1 MTDTTTTASVQ
12 PKKGHD
18 LWARALSEFAGS
30 LLICFAIY
38 LMCTFGSAFYN
49 VNLAFV
55 TVCVGVIYAAMTAIF
70 ARISGAQFNPAVTVA
85 AMLTS
90 KTKVWDGICYI
101 VAQILGAIVAGGLL
115 RLVLPTSESVAANQ
129 WYAMAV
135 NGYDKGSSLYTSL
148 NSLGLTFSI
157 TVAIIVELLASII
170 VVAAAMVSM
179 RKHGKVRSDYALV
192 MGVAYAAA
200 SAMSFPVTGASINP
214 ARATGIAVFAQ
225 GQGLTQEPLAQLWVF
240 WVTASLA
247 AAIVALVIIVS
258 QLLGTPKTSVDSDVA
273 EAAMAQAGEV
283 PAEDEAEAVQIAE
296 AENYNVPLTGEQT
309 DNDYSVIEEEDAE
322 EETEQDDSQTDS
334 ADGVERH

>member
-1 MTDTTTTASVQ
+1 M
-12 PKKGHD
+12 
-18 LWARALSEFAGS
+18 
-30 LLICFAIY
+30 
-38 LMCTFGSAFYN
+38 
-49 VNLAFV
+49 
-55 TVCVGVIYAAMTAIF
+55 
-70 ARISGAQFNPAVTVA
+70 
-85 AMLTS
+85 
-90 KTKVWDGICYI
+90 
-101 VAQILGAIVAGGLL
+101 
-115 RLVLPTSESVAANQ
+115 LPTSESVAANQ

-225 GQGLTQEPLAQLWVF
+225 GQGLTQEPLAQLWV
-240 WVTASLA
+240 TAIRA

>member
-240 WVTASLA
+240 WVTA
-247 AAIVALVIIVS
+247 AIVALVIIVS

>member
-157 TVAIIVELLASII
+157 TVAIIV
-170 VVAAAMVSM
+170 VAAAMVSM

-240 WVTASLA
+240 WVTAILA

>member
-1 MTDTTTTASVQ
+1 
-12 PKKGHD
+12 
-18 LWARALSEFAGS
+18 
-30 LLICFAIY
+30 
-38 LMCTFGSAFYN
+38 
-49 VNLAFV
+49 
-55 TVCVGVIYAAMTAIF
+55 
-70 ARISGAQFNPAVTVA
+70 
-85 AMLTS
+85 
-90 KTKVWDGICYI
+90 
-101 VAQILGAIVAGGLL
+101 
-115 RLVLPTSESVAANQ
+115 
-129 WYAMAV
+129 
-135 NGYDKGSSLYTSL
+135 
-148 NSLGLTFSI
+148 
-157 TVAIIVELLASII
+157 
-170 VVAAAMVSM
+170 MVSM

-240 WVTASLA
+240 WVTAILA

>member
-1 MTDTTTTASVQ
+1 
-12 PKKGHD
+12 
-18 LWARALSEFAGS
+18 
-30 LLICFAIY
+30 
-38 LMCTFGSAFYN
+38 
-49 VNLAFV
+49 
-55 TVCVGVIYAAMTAIF
+55 
-70 ARISGAQFNPAVTVA
+70 
-85 AMLTS
+85 
-90 KTKVWDGICYI
+90 
-101 VAQILGAIVAGGLL
+101 
-115 RLVLPTSESVAANQ
+115 
-129 WYAMAV
+129 
-135 NGYDKGSSLYTSL
+135 
-148 NSLGLTFSI
+148 
-157 TVAIIVELLASII
+157 
-170 VVAAAMVSM
+170 MVSM

-240 WVTASLA
+240 WVTAILA

-258 QLLGTPKTSVDSDVA
+258 QLLALRDQRRLGCSRGRHGTG
-273 EAAMAQAGEV
+273 GEV

>member
-1 MTDTTTTASVQ
+1 
-12 PKKGHD
+12 
-18 LWARALSEFAGS
+18 
-30 LLICFAIY
+30 
-38 LMCTFGSAFYN
+38 
-49 VNLAFV
+49 
-55 TVCVGVIYAAMTAIF
+55 
-70 ARISGAQFNPAVTVA
+70 
-85 AMLTS
+85 
-90 KTKVWDGICYI
+90 
-101 VAQILGAIVAGGLL
+101 
-115 RLVLPTSESVAANQ
+115 
-129 WYAMAV
+129 MAV

-240 WVTASLA
+240 WVTAILA